1 MFQKFTLTP
10 TIVMVVNL
18 KPMFGF
24 MSEIKKNKKHPKSVS
39 GHNAS
44 PMRFDDGQLLDKLD
58 KYEGEI
64 YISILT

>member
-24 MSEIKKNKKHPKSVS
+24 MSEKKKHPKSVS

>member
-1 MFQKFTLTP
+1 
-10 TIVMVVNL
+10 
-18 KPMFGF
+18 MFGF
-24 MSEIKKNKKHPKSVS
+24 MSKKKKKHPKSVS